1 MSRHHCPKIAQE
13 VMCETGLHNSHWIC
27 MLGIGTAA
35 CAWWKISQWDT
46 RWMCVSEI
54 KIPYQG
60 DSREDFQ
67 QGNQV
72 VSISQVLIQVCDV
85 LPHLRERQGCKGRRE
100 GAGTDRKWTG
110 RRKKREKEKK
120 KVNFTLQSS
129 LCWHLSGR
137 LPHSWQAWWQRLPGQ
152 QRWSTSCALL
162 SPLPWCCLEINQGGS
177 GSSLLAVTDSD
188 SASGPSRAIS
198 ISGGFVW
205 KWDTQWDGW
214 TDRQTETVW
223 GSAERENWIKQRR
236 VSKALRERGKKRL
249 IRQLHHAE
257 TSEAEKKFNAGNK
270 NRCPVPLEPQIP
282 TDTHVKVPSWT
293 ALKSSIKK
301 HCDC

>member
-13 VMCETGLHNSHWIC
+13 VMCETGLHNSPWIC
-27 MLGIGTAA
+27 MLGIRTTA

-72 VSISQVLIQVCDV
+72 VSISQVLIQICDV

-110 RRKKREKEKK
+110 RRKKREKEK

-177 GSSLLAVTDSD
+177 GSSLLAVTDTVTQRAGRAER
-188 SASGPSRAIS
+188 SASVAVLCE
-198 ISGGFVW
+198 SGTLGG
-205 KWDTQWDGW
+205 TDGR
-214 TDRQTETVW
+214 TD
-223 GSAERENWIKQRR
+223 KRR
-236 VSKALRERGKKRL
+236 LFEAQQRGKTGSSSEEWAKLYGKEEKRL

-257 TSEAEKKFNAGNK
+257 TSEAEKFNAGVLQK
-270 NRCPVPLEPQIP
+270 QV
-282 TDTHVKVPSWT
+282 
-293 ALKSSIKK
+293 SSSSRASNP
-301 HCDC
+301 HRYPR

>member
-13 VMCETGLHNSHWIC
+13 VMCETGLHNSPWIC
-27 MLGIGTAA
+27 MLGIGTTA

-120 KVNFTLQSS
+120 KKLILHCSHPSVDSTLLTSVRPIAPQLTGLVTAVAWPTEMKHQ
-129 LCWHLSGR
+129 LCPLVSVAMM
-137 LPHSWQAWWQRLPGQ
+137 LPWNKPGWQRVI
-152 QRWSTSCALL
+152 TA
-162 SPLPWCCLEINQGGS
+162 GGHWH
-177 GSSLLAVTDSD
+177 SD

-198 ISGGFVW
+198 IRGGFVW

-236 VSKALRERGKKRL
+236 VSKALRERGKKTNTTAAPCWNLRG
-249 IRQLHHAE
+249 R
-257 TSEAEKKFNAGNK
+257 KKIQCRSFTKTGAQF
-270 NRCPVPLEPQIP
+270 L
-282 TDTHVKVPSWT
+282 
-293 ALKSSIKK
+293 
-301 HCDC
+301 